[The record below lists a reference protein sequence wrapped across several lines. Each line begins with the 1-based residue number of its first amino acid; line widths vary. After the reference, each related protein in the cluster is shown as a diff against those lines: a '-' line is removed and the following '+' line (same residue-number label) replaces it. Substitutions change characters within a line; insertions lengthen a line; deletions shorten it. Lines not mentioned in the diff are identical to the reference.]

1 MKTFPEVMT
10 TDDVMDY
17 LKISR
22 KTLMKLIKE
31 GSIPGRKVGKNYRY
45 LKSEIEKYLKGD
57 SKENYFKQ
65 WKFQNCFPLFIMMI
79 THLLKKEENC

>member
-65 WKFQNCFPLFIMMI
+65 
-79 THLLKKEENC
+79 